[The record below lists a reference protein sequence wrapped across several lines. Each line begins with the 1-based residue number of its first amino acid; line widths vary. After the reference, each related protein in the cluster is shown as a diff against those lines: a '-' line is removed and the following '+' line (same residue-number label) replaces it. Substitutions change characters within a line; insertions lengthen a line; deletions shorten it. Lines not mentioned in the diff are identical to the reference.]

1 MVERWSIDEGHDSTS
16 LKFLRLLLVMEIE
29 ASGRHHEVF
38 NQGVRLLLKVC
49 AQKKVYY
56 TRDCASEGSKL
67 FGSTKPNFEMPPGA
81 ECVSH

>member
-1 MVERWSIDEGHDSTS
+1 
-16 LKFLRLLLVMEIE
+16 MEIE

-56 TRDCASEGSKL
+56 TRDCASEGSEL
-67 FGSTKPNFEMPPGA
+67 FGSTKPNFEMPPGT
-81 ECVSH
+81 ECVSHWLD